1 MKIHKS
7 TQSVS
12 CLLPT
17 SSHRQTCAHVRI
29 QAQHRALHTL
39 CTVLCCTQKR
49 QYLSLSRHAFNSFR
63 LNTKHFVPLDDY
75 VPLLVLVWFIHLHLH
90 IHSSVVC
97 SFAQAPTE
105 IHRRSMHVLY
115 VNRKAKSMNAKT
127 EAKQAKRVSKMNWLV
142 MLSTWFSLRGVSRP
156 IQENT

>member
-12 CLLPT
+12 CLLPI
-17 SSHRQTCAHVRI
+17 SSHRHTCAHVRI
-29 QAQHRALHTL
+29 HAQH
-39 CTVLCCTQKR
+39 CTHWVLNCTQKR
-49 QYLSLSRHAFNSFR
+49 QYLSLSRHAFNSLR

-90 IHSSVVC
+90 THSSVVC